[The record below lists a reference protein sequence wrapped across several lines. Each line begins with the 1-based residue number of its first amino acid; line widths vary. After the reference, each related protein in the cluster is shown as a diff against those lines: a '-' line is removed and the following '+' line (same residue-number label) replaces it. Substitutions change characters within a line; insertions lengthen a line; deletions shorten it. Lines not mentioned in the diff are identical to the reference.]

1 MRERAEDFD
10 LLFYNA
16 QVWQMLPQE
25 GRETSLSFGSSVFCF
40 QFSVSIC
47 ALGSAH
53 MKDPWAGARELKAS
67 KANSREV
74 YTSEAAA
81 EGGKSSA

>member
-1 MRERAEDFD
+1 MKTLIFCSTMHKFGRCCPKKAEKP
-10 LLFYNA
+10 LA
-16 QVWQMLPQE
+16 A
-25 GRETSLSFGSSVFCF
+25 SVFCF